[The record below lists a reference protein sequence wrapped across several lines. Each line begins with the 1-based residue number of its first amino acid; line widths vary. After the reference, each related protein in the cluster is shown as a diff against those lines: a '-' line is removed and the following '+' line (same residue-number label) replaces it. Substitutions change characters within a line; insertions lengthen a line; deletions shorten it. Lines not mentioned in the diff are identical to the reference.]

1 MKPLTP
7 STWKPGKAILFATAL
22 ALLLIVPTFARA
34 DDAPK
39 KDDAGKDDIKKEEP
53 KKWET
58 VATVGVTLSHGN
70 SKNFLATGS
79 LATKRSWS
87 ADELLMNATAGYGEN
102 TTKDALG
109 RSVDNTT
116 DNYIRAAAQWNH
128 LFTERIYAGVRIT
141 GEHDE
146 IAGITYR
153 FTATPLAGYYFV
165 KQTNAFLSAEV
176 GPGYVREKLFSDDVH
191 NYLAIRFGERGEY
204 KFKSGARIWENV
216 EWFPKVQDFNDYF
229 VNAEAGVSAPI
240 SKGFSVSLVMQD
252 SYRSVPAKG
261 KLHNDFKLIAGLSY
275 TF

>member
-1 MKPLTP
+1 MNPFASLT
-7 STWKPGKAILFATAL
+7 SCRRGVRVLFAAAAAVIL
-22 ALLLIVPTFARA
+22 AIPATVRA
-34 DDAPK
+34 DDPPK
-39 KDDAGKDDIKKEEP
+39 TDDVKKEEP
-53 KKWET
+53 KKWDT
-58 VATVGVTLSHGN
+58 TATVGVTLSRGN
-70 SKNFLATGS
+70 SKNFLASGS
-79 LATKRSWS
+79 ITTKRTWS
-87 ADELLMNATAGYGEN
+87 ADEVLANASAGYGES

-109 RSVDNTT
+109 RSVDSTT
-116 DNYIRAAAQWNH
+116 DNYIRGAAQYNH
-128 LFTERIYAGVRIT
+128 LFTERFYAGLRIT

-165 KQTNAFLSAEV
+165 KQTNAFLAAEV
-176 GPGYVREKLFSDDVH
+176 GPGYVREKLLGEDVH

-204 KFKSGARIWENV
+204 KFKSGAKIWENV

-229 VNAEAGVSAPI
+229 VNAEAGVSAPV

-252 SYRSVPAKG
+252 SYKSVPAAG